1 MKNNLILAILSAA
14 ALLFASCRREQ
25 APAFSFENYEQTFD
39 SKQPFSVRMSYIRIV
54 NAGKSPAFKA
64 IDESVRREFFD
75 AEGAMPRTMKKTFDM
90 AAARFRE
97 ANGCDD
103 GRVSQGNYELI
114 VTSDVD
120 VYDRTL
126 SYVIEGYQYTG
137 GAHGMSWTKALNYSL
152 DDGSRLSLDD
162 FFTEQQKAKLPAAL
176 VKLLCMQTGAA
187 DAEGLAQ
194 MGYYPDDVKPT
205 ENFTVSAT
213 GITFLYDPYHIGVYA
228 VRGQDGDRV
237 PLRHDG
243 RHAEIVWNE
252 YENRAIRKRVARFY
266 VCAIRTSVSPLPNA
280 ASVRT
285 MWF

>member
-54 NAGKSPAFKA
+54 NAGKSPALKA

-97 ANGCDD
+97 ANNCDD

-228 VRGQDGDRV
+228 VGKT
-237 PLRHDG
+237 
-243 RHAEIVWNE
+243 
-252 YENRAIRKRVARFY
+252 AIEFPYAMMDDMLK
-266 VCAIRTSVSPLPNA
+266 
-280 ASVRT
+280 
-285 MWF
+285 